1 MTIIS
6 FSVILLISVAV
17 AVLCATTSSD
27 YLFLLLIL
35 IAIVTSVDLELL
47 IKVHLL
53 ILMALGRCI
62 IRAVLFPYGNK
73 LVTKYLDNQMNE
85 RFGREFVR
93 ILERTYSQI
102 REYMIEPVVIDSV
115 AMEED
120 SGRVLALNSC
130 N

>member
-1 MTIIS
+1 MTILS